1 MRPLIFAALLAAL
14 AFTAPS
20 DGQTSGYHLI
30 RKVPLPG
37 AVRWDYLVADPA
49 RRRLFIAHA
58 AEVLVV
64 DTDSSKVVGRIQNTW
79 GVHGIAL
86 APEVGLGYTSNGH
99 DSSVTIFDLKSL
111 QSINRVQ
118 VTGQNP
124 DAIVYDS
131 VTRRVFTMNG
141 GSANATALDAA
152 TGHVIGSIDLGGRPE
167 FAVADGRGRLFVNLE
182 DRDSLAS
189 LDTRTLALQSRWPVP
204 SCHQPTAMA
213 LARKQR
219 QLFIGCRNRILAIL
233 DADGGNEVTTL
244 PIGAGVDGVVFD
256 STFQRALSANG
267 DGTLTV
273 VAPDPSGRYRV
284 IQTVS
289 TASGARTLALDAVTH
304 HVFLVTAR
312 FAPASAA
319 TPAGSRPQP
328 VPDTFTLLEYGP

>member
-1 MRPLIFAALLAAL
+1 MRPLIPAALLAASAL
-14 AFTAPS
+14 GAPA
-20 DGQTSGYHLI
+20 DAQTSGYHLI
-30 RKVPLPG
+30 RKVALPG

-49 RRRLFIAHA
+49 RRRLFIAHDT
-58 AEVLVV
+58 EVLVL
-64 DTDSSKVVGRIQNTW
+64 DPDSGKVVGRIPDTW

-86 APEVGLGYTSNGH
+86 APEVGRGYTSNGR
-99 DSSVTIFDLKSL
+99 DSSVTIFELQSL
-111 QSINRVQ
+111 QSVSRIQ
-118 VTGQNP
+118 VTGQKP

-152 TGHVIGSIDLGGRPE
+152 TGRVIGTIDLGGTPE

-189 LDTRTLALQSRWPVP
+189 LDTRTLALRSRWPVP
-204 SCHQPTAMA
+204 SCHEPTAMA

-233 DADGGNEVTTL
+233 DADRGNEVTTL

-256 STFQRALSANG
+256 STFQRAVSANG

-273 VAPDPSGRYRV
+273 VAADPSGWYRV
-284 IQTVS
+284 VQTVS
-289 TASGARTLALDAVTH
+289 TAPGARTLALDAATH
-304 HVFLVTAR
+304 HIFLVTAE
-312 FAPASAA
+312 FAPPSAGA
-319 TPAGSRPQP
+319 APGSRPRP